1 MKALKGKKGFTLI
14 EVIVILAVIAILA
27 AVLTP
32 MIIGYIADA
41 RVRAAESD
49 TKTIAAAVQAFN
61 RDMRDWPIWAA
72 GTARKSSNSKYDGLQ
87 SNDGDTPDVGDDV
100 TIPTGDAIDNIDDH
114 LVANAQGY
122 PTTGRSKWAGPYLEK
137 VSQDPWGNKYYIDVK
152 GLQPDTVGGFTV
164 VWAASAGPNKTLE
177 TAFEQTGPSIEIGGD
192 DVVFRIK

>member
-61 RDMRDWPIWAA
+61 RDMRDWPIWAVD
-72 GTARKSSNSKYDGLQ
+72 TARKAGDNKYDALQ
-87 SNDGDTPDVGDDV
+87 SSDGDTPGVGTGL
-100 TIPTGDAIDNIDDH
+100 TIPTSIDTIDDH
-114 LVANAQGY
+114 LVDNAQGY

-164 VWAASAGPNKTLE
+164 VWVASAGPNKTLE
-177 TAFEQTGPSIEIGGD
+177 TAFGQAGPPIAIGGD
-192 DVVFRIK
+192 DIVFRIK

>member
-1 MKALKGKKGFTLI
+1 MKMLKGKKGFTLI

-41 RVRAAESD
+41 RVRAAQSD

-61 RDMRDWPIWAA
+61 KDMKDWPIWKVGA
-72 GTARKSSNSKYDGLQ
+72 ARKATDTKYDCLQ
-87 SNDGDTPDVGDDV
+87 SSDGDTPDAATDV
-100 TIPTGDAIDNIDDH
+100 TIPTSIDTIDGH
-114 LVANAQGY
+114 LVDNAQGY

-164 VWAASAGPNKTLE
+164 VWVASAGPNKTLE
-177 TAFEQTGPSIEIGGD
+177 TAFGQAGPPIAIGGD
-192 DVVFRIK
+192 DIVFRIK